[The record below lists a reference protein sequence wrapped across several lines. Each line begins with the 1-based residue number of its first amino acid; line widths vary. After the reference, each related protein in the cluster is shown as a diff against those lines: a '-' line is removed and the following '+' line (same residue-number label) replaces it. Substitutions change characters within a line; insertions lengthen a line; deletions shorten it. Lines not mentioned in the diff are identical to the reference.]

1 MRKRSYII
9 AIFASLLIA
18 TVILYFLF
26 EYSPIKK
33 MNGITEVLLSP
44 FSKFT
49 IRIFTP
55 EEIKGSKIAELEKEK
70 NPIDLITVTCGPGLE
85 PTLWTGITFAQEL
98 SKQWKVPIMS
108 VNHMEGHIFSVFI
121 KDKKKFEI
129 PEIKYP
135 ILSLLVSGGHTEL
148 VLIKKWM
155 DYKIIGETLDDAVG
169 EAFDKVAR
177 MLGLPYPGGPQISA
191 LAETI

>member
-1 MRKRSYII
+1 MEVHPAHSDGARESATNASFKVLANNVSSQISIHIPHGGVFPALAKREHIKNLPII
-9 AIFASLLIA
+9 LEKTLK
-18 TVILYFLF
+18 
-26 EYSPIKK
+26 E
-33 MNGITEVLLSP
+33 
-44 FSKFT
+44 
-49 IRIFTP
+49 
-55 EEIKGSKIAELEKEK
+55 AELEKEK

-155 DYKIIGETLDDAVG
+155 DYKIIGETLDYAVG
-169 EAFDKVAR
+169 
-177 MLGLPYPGGPQISA
+177 
-191 LAETI
+191 